1 VIDHRSGGGG
11 FVRVDVALVPDAA
24 RRWRDVV
31 CIVVDELRASSTIVT
46 LLERGAGAVV
56 PAANVAEAR
65 RLAAGNG
72 HVLAGERNVVRPP
85 GFDFGN
91 SPTEIDGADLRGH
104 DVVLST
110 RNGTAVL
117 RGLRGD
123 PAVVIGCL
131 LNASACAR
139 SALALARASGAS
151 IGIVCAGRLGGFAID
166 DALAAGYLVDRL
178 LALAGDSV
186 ELSESAAAARRL
198 WQTTPDIAAA
208 FRSSISGQLLSQHE
222 LEADIAFCLATD
234 TSEVVP
240 VLVRGVP
247 MRLEPLMA

>member
-1 VIDHRSGGGG
+1 M
-11 FVRVDVALVPDAA
+11 RVDVALVPDAA
-24 RRWRDVV
+24 RRWRGVV

-91 SPTEIDGADLRGH
+91 SPTEIDGTDLRGH

-110 RNGTAVL
+110 RNGTAVLRGL

-139 SALALARASGAS
+139 SALALATDSGAS
-151 IGIVCAGRLGGFAID
+151 IGIVCAGRRGMFAID
-166 DALAAGYLVDRL
+166 DALTAGFLVDRL
-178 LALAGDSV
+178 VATSGEGV
-186 ELSESAAAARRL
+186 ELTEAAVAARQL
-198 WQTTPDIAAA
+198 WQTTPDIGAA

-222 LEADIAFCLATD
+222 LEEDVAFCLATD
-234 TSEVVP
+234 SSEVVP
-240 VLVRGVP
+240 VLVRDTP
-247 MRLEPLMA
+247 ARIERLSA